1 MPSFSQP
8 PAQHAPR
15 SRLPAS
21 FAAQPDDNIE
31 ATGVIR
37 ALMEHYDGP
46 TPTYPQIKT
55 KLYAGRIPGTKLPNG
70 KWVVPRSDLGA
81 VAAEFG
87 MVLREAK
94 SPKAR
99 GEPRAAAAS
108 VVA

>member
-8 PAQHAPR
+8 PARYAPR

-37 ALMEHYDGP
+37 ALMESYDGP

-87 MVLREAK
+87 MVPKEAK
-94 SPKAR
+94 SRRPAST
-99 GEPRAAAAS
+99 PDLAATPA
-108 VVA
+108 